1 MLRNEDYLIQVVE
14 KEIVKQRVTELCSN
28 QGEAYSKMFLA
39 AKFVDSCGCNNFSG
53 CDSTSWFHGIPKG
66 LLGKTLQIEDDL
78 FDMIKSIVCQAYGFL
93 NKSNVNDVPYEKCC
107 GKKFPEPSEILSTKD
122 GLDQHV
128 KCINYQEFVWKNA
141 FEANQKIPEADQHS
155 WSGIDGT
162 YEVQ

>member
-1 MLRNEDYLIQVVE
+1 MLPRHLPRKIYLPG
-14 KEIVKQRVTELCSN
+14 LH
-28 QGEAYSKMFLA
+28 A
-39 AKFVDSCGCNNFSG
+39 FSG

-93 NKSNVNDVPYEKCC
+93 SKSNVNDVPYEKCC